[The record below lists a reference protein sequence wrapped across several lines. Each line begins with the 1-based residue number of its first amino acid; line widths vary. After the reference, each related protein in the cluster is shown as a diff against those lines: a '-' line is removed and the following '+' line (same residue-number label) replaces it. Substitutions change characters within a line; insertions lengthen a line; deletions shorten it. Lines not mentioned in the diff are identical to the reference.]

1 MNKQKIVVI
10 SLGGSIIAPPDGIDV
25 KFLQDFKKLLGGLV
39 KKGFRFIVVCGGG
52 STARKYQTAAKAV
65 GKLDPEDVDWIGIHA
80 TRLNGHL
87 IRSVFRGLAHPVM
100 IKDPTRKFRWTSPVL
115 VGAGWKP
122 GWSTDYDAVKLAEN
136 FGADL
141 VINLSNISYVYDR
154 DPKEKGA
161 KKIESMTWPELQK
174 IVGTKWEP
182 GANTPFDP
190 IATKVARKSGLR
202 LAFVK
207 GTELMEVKK
216 AILGEKFEGTVVR

>member
-1 MNKQKIVVI
+1 MDKQKIVVI
-10 SLGGSIIAPPDGIDV
+10 SLGGSIIAPPEGIDV
-25 KFLQDFKKLLGGLV
+25 KFLQNFKKLLVSLV
-39 KKGFRFIVVCGGG
+39 EKDYRFIVVCGGG
-52 STARKYQTAAKAV
+52 STARKYQSAAKAV
-65 GKLDPEDVDWIGIHA
+65 GKLDPEDVDWIGIHS

-100 IKDPTRKFRWTSPVL
+100 IKDPTRKFKWTSPVL

-161 KKIESMTWPELQK
+161 KRIESMTWAELQK

-207 GTELMEVKK
+207 GTELTEVKN
-216 AILGEKFEGTVVR
+216 AILGKRFEGTVVR